1 MNKTTIQEAQALK
14 KVLVETIEEALNT
27 FTTKT
32 GLQVDCLDVKK
43 VHLEDYGNDG
53 PWVIDPLTR
62 SYVEPKIKHYEV
74 TVTVTL

>member
-32 GLQVDCLDVKK
+32 GLKVDYLDVRK
-43 VHLEDYGNDG
+43 V
-53 PWVIDPLTR
+53 
-62 SYVEPKIKHYEV
+62 YVQNFGAEPEVDHYKI
-74 TVTVTL
+74 TTTINM